1 MSRFRLTAC
10 THSLSKNMSTNF
22 AMKEILRTKELVE
35 AAREIGTALHVAIIK
50 MDAGLMTIVAD
61 LSDLGYNALKP
72 AQMDKVVQ
80 LLLPKYFSHWQNMW
94 MSSTLTDCCYFC

>member
-1 MSRFRLTAC
+1 
-10 THSLSKNMSTNF
+10 
-22 AMKEILRTKELVE
+22 VE
-35 AAREIGTALHVAIIK
+35 ALSEIGTALHAAIIK

-80 LLLPKYFSHWQNMW
+80 LLLPKYFSHVQNMR
-94 MSSTLTDCCYFC
+94 MSSTLTFDQDTMWHPTFLRSLTIQPTWHENHRL